1 MSGQTTL
8 EPTPD
13 SPAAPR
19 RLLRRPGARALGLMI
34 GSVAGVAAAALVVS
48 IVHGM
53 AEEKTPTTVPASWSR
68 PSVDAAGLVQRSG
81 VKITQLAVT
90 GGGGLVDL
98 RYQVVDA
105 DKANALHQ
113 PSNPPALV
121 EEETGLVINQLL
133 MDHSHTGRFTVGQT
147 YYLIFE
153 NPNTWVHR
161 GSKVTVLLGD
171 AEVEH
176 VTVR

>member
-1 MSGQTTL
+1 MT
-8 EPTPD
+8 
-13 SPAAPR
+13 
-19 RLLRRPGARALGLMI
+19 
-34 GSVAGVAAAALVVS
+34 GSVAGVVAALLVVS
-48 IVHGM
+48 GAHWLDDP
-53 AEEKTPTTVPASWSR
+53 KTPSKVPVSWQR

-105 DKANALHQ
+105 DKANALHKAG
-113 PSNPPALV
+113 NPPALV

-133 MDHSHTGRFTVGQT
+133 MDHAHTGQFRVGQT

-161 GSKVTVLLGD
+161 GSRVTVLLGD
-171 AEVEH
+171 AQVEH